1 MKTHQ
6 DFSTHKAR
14 KYINLQWVEVTGN
27 IHQKEFNIMEQEQA
41 AIKWIILLREL
52 QHIEQNWITIQKQNN
67 ETISRT
73 IT

>member
-41 AIKWIILLREL
+41 AIK
-52 QHIEQNWITIQKQNN
+52 
-67 ETISRT
+67 
-73 IT
+73 